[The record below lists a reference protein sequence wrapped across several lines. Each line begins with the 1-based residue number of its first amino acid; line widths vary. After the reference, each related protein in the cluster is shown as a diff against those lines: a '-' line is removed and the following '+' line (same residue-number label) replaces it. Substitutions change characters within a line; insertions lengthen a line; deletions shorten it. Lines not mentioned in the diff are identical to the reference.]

1 MNIEAKIDP
10 AAMQLAANDASE
22 LLKALSNR
30 HRLLILCQLIDG
42 EKSVGQLADLL
53 GVRDSTASQHL
64 ALLRRDRIISGRRD
78 GQTIWYRIASQP
90 ARDIMQ
96 VLYAAYCAGSKPRA
110 VRRRK

>member
-1 MNIEAKIDP
+1 MNIQTRIDP

-42 EKSVGQLADLL
+42 EKSVGQLADFL

-110 VRRRK
+110 ARGRK

>member
-110 VRRRK
+110 VRGRK